1 MDRHAVFRRSFHII
15 SPIFLGYYLLPE
27 SLGGGITRTALS
39 VVFVGTALC
48 IEIARIALNIRLLG
62 LRPYEGQRVSAYA
75 QGLLGLAFGLF
86 VIRDPRIV
94 VPVFLGMAWVDP
106 LAALCRRRGW
116 PRFVPTA
123 AYLVLFLSTVFLMK
137 SFAIPNALLF
147 SVAATAVAMAM
158 EGPKFRQMDD
168 DLLLQIVPMV
178 VLYFLV
184 AGFGTGLVAGDGDGD
199 ANVAVHIENSAPR
212 EGDPHGDDAVRMER
226 KRRSFLCPRARGRT
240 FFRPLK

>member
-1 MDRHAVFRRSFHII
+1 MGV
-15 SPIFLGYYLLPE
+15 
-27 SLGGGITRTALS
+27 S
-39 VVFVGTALC
+39 VLFVGTALC
-48 IEIARIALNIRLLG
+48 IEIARIALGIRLLG

-123 AYLVLFLSTVFLMK
+123 AYLVLFLSTVFIMK

-147 SVAATAVAMAM
+147 SIAATAVAMAM
-158 EGPKFRQMDD
+158 EGPKLRQIDD
-168 DLLLQIVPMV
+168 DLLLQVVPMV
-178 VLYFLV
+178 VLYLLAAAFGTVLV
-184 AGFGTGLVAGDGDGD
+184 ASPYAFELAVLACAELDVAALFASAYLHDPN
-199 ANVAVHIENSAPR
+199 ANVRVAAFAP
-212 EGDPHGDDAVRMER
+212 
-226 KRRSFLCPRARGRT
+226 
-240 FFRPLK
+240 

>member
-39 VVFVGTALC
+39 AVFVGTALC
-48 IEIARIALNIRLLG
+48 IEIARIALGIRLLG

-75 QGLLGLAFGLF
+75 QGLLVLAFGLF
-86 VIRDPRIV
+86 GIRYRRTV
-94 VPVFLGMAWVDP
+94 VPVYLGMAWVDP

-137 SFAIPNALLF
+137 SFSIRNALLF
-147 SVAATAVAMAM
+147 SLAATAVAMAM
-158 EGPKFRQMDD
+158 DGPKFRQMDD
-168 DLLLQIVPMV
+168 DLLLQTLPVI
-178 VLYFLV
+178 VLYTLV
-184 AGFGTGLVAGDGDGD
+184 
-199 ANVAVHIENSAPR
+199 R
-212 EGDPHGDDAVRMER
+212 
-226 KRRSFLCPRARGRT
+226 
-240 FFRPLK
+240 